1 MCHTKKR
8 NRAMKRIFIKPI
20 VWIATKYWIFK
31 GKAIAIWHIMQSD
44 LFVVFTNKKDSG
56 CVKLSRM
63 QYRTTD
69 WEMKQ
74 ITDIIC
80 EQTEKATAD
89 MLNAVITINKKL

>member
-8 NRAMKRIFIKPI
+8 NEEMKRIFIKPI

-44 LFVVFTNKKDSG
+44 LFVAFTNKKDSG
-56 CVKLSRM
+56 CIKLSRM
-63 QYRTTD
+63 QYRTTER
-69 WEMKQ
+69 EMKL
-74 ITDIIC
+74 ITDIIR

-89 MLNAVITINKKL
+89 MLNTVIETNKRE